1 MLFRSLICQAALCG
15 DKLVSWGLPRQREGV
30 TAVFHGP
37 SGTGKTMA
45 ASAIAHRLGMPLLR
59 ADLSQI
65 MDKYVGETE
74 KHLGRL
80 FRSARENHC
89 VLLFD

>member
-1 MLFRSLICQAALCG
+1 
-15 DKLVSWGLPRQREGV
+15 
-30 TAVFHGP
+30 
-37 SGTGKTMA
+37 
-45 ASAIAHRLGMPLLR
+45 MPLLR

-89 VLLFD
+89 VLLFDEAVTPGKLAGCALVMAGVALFAAEEGRS